1 MPRFYRR
8 AAVLVALAAI
18 WTFVAGDSGP
28 GPIALAHAT
37 TYDDVSDAKA
47 HYDLAALRIFNRV
60 VIQLKDSYV
69 DPHRIDPKLMLVAAL
84 DAVEKQVA
92 EVLVEGDE
100 KSPTI
105 KVTVGSATRTF
116 DISGVDSLWK
126 MSFTMRD
133 VFDFISKNLVS
144 KDQDQKEIEY
154 AAINGMLSTLDPHSI
169 LLKPDY
175 FKEMKLQTKGEFG
188 GLGFVIQMKES
199 NLTVVKVLKNTPA
212 SRAGIKPKDVIT
224 KIGEESTVN
233 MDLNDAV
240 SRLRGKPDS
249 KVSITIERG
258 AAEPKPMMLTRAIIS
273 IESVESKLLPG
284 GVGYVR
290 LKQFQGNAARDIE
303 AAMLQLKQKNG
314 GQLKGLVLDLRGNPG
329 GLLEE
334 AIRVSDLFI
343 SEGVIVST
351 VGYGDKMREVKHAHP
366 EGTYADLP
374 LAVLVNSGSASA
386 SEIVAGA
393 LKNDNRAVIV
403 GRQSFGKGSVQ
414 VLYDFPDESALK
426 LTIAQYLTPGDLSI
440 QEVGITPDI
449 ELEAAK
455 VSKDRIEVFAP
466 RKSMGEADLEH
477 HLTNPADAKPFAK
490 REDVVAKDHPTYM
503 LEYLREEPK
512 KVASKDDKGA
522 AAHEDVDLIAP
533 GSTDEEEDADVDA
546 EAEDTDKLLSD
557 FQVTFSRD
565 LLLAAPSNDR
575 RQIVEKARPFMQ
587 QQEKQQAD
595 KLASAINALGVDWT
609 EGQANGGKLS
619 VETAPAPTV
628 VNKAGDTVNLTFTVK
643 NDGDSPAYRVRGWT
657 ESENPYL
664 DRREFVIGELKPHE
678 KKTWTVAVQTPKDLV
693 ARRDEVKVKVV
704 DGDGAEPQ
712 QLATTELDFG
722 EIPRPSF
729 AYSLQVVDDC
739 KEGCNGDG
747 ITNRGELLTLVM
759 DVKNIGTGA
768 AKDAYAS
775 IKNDSDENVF
785 IDKGRFKLGE
795 LAPGESKSATFTLT
809 VKKPYQGSTYAL
821 KLAVVDEPMDEF
833 LTDKVTLPVGDQ
845 PQKAIA
851 KTGAVKLGTLEASRG
866 AVAPGESGGWVS
878 ILSGARPDLPAVA
891 QAKAGQVLPVEARVG
906 DYYRVVWDQGRTGFV
921 PAGLAHEVG
930 GAAAKKAEKGEKA
943 LHAEKLM
950 QHDEPL
956 IAVSADTSK
965 GGIETSAD
973 HFTLSGTAMDP
984 AKLRDMYIFVNDQKV
999 FFRTTGDKPQEKIE
1013 FTTDF
1018 PLKPGNNN
1026 IIVVA
1031 REDDELTGRKSLV
1044 IRRTGGDNS
1053 VAHATK

>member
-28 GPIALAHAT
+28 GPIALAHAS

-69 DPHRIDPKLMLVAAL
+69 DPKRIDPKLMLVAAL

-100 KSPTI
+100 KSPKI
-105 KVTVGSATRTF
+105 KVTVGGATREF

-144 KDQDQKEIEY
+144 KDQDQRDIEY

-212 SRAGIKPKDVIT
+212 SRAGIKPKDIIT

-240 SRLRGKPDS
+240 SRLRGKPDT
-249 KVSITIERG
+249 KVTITVQKPNQ
-258 AAEPKPMMLTRAIIS
+258 EPKPLTLARAIIA

-284 GVGYVR
+284 GVGYIH
-290 LKQFQGNAARDIE
+290 LKTFQGNSARDIE
-303 AAMLQLKQKNG
+303 AAMLNLKQKNG
-314 GQLKGLVLDLRGNPG
+314 GSLKGLVLDLRGNPG

-351 VGYGDKMREVKHAHP
+351 VGYGDKMREVKHAHA

-393 LKNDNRAVIV
+393 LKNDDRAVIV

-455 VSKDRIEVFAP
+455 VTKDRIEVFAP
-466 RKSMGEADLEH
+466 RKTMGEADLEH

-490 REDVVAKDHPTYM
+490 REDVVAKDKPTYT
-503 LEYLREEPK
+503 LEYLRDEPK
-512 KVASKDDKGA
+512 KVAAKDEKKTG
-522 AAHEDVDLIAP
+522 HEDVDLIAP
-533 GSTDEEEDADVDA
+533 GSTDEEEDADVEA

-565 LLLAAPSNDR
+565 LLLAAPANTR
-575 RQIVEKARPFMQ
+575 RQIVEKARGFMA
-587 QQEKQQAD
+587 QQEKAQGD
-595 KLASAINALGVDWT
+595 KLAAAIGQLGVDWSA
-609 EGQANGGKLS
+609 GPAGGGKLA
-619 VETAPAPTV
+619 VETAPAPTA
-628 VNKAGDTVNLTFTVK
+628 VNKAGEPVPLTFTVR

-664 DRREFVIGELKPHE
+664 DRREFVIGSLKPHE
-678 KKTWTVAVQTPKDLV
+678 KKSWTVPVQTPKDLV
-693 ARRDEVKVKVV
+693 SRKDEVKVKVA
-704 DGDGAEPQ
+704 DGDGAQPQ
-712 QLATTELDFG
+712 ELAKTALNFA
-722 EIPRPSF
+722 EIAKPAF

-739 KEGCNGDG
+739 KDVCNGDG
-747 ITNRGELLTLVM
+747 ITNRGEQVTLTV
-759 DVKNIGTGA
+759 DVKNIGTGV
-768 AKDAYAS
+768 AKDAFAS

-795 LAPGESKSATFTLT
+795 LAPGETKTATFTLT
-809 VKKPYQGSTYAL
+809 VKKAFQGNTYAV
-821 KLAVVDEPMDEF
+821 KMAIIDEPMEEY
-833 LTDKVTLPVGDQ
+833 LADKLVLPVGD
-845 PQKAIA
+845 AGA
-851 KTGAVKLGTLEASRG
+851 KPVAKSGGVKLGTLEAARGAG
-866 AVAPGESGGWVS
+866 AVAPGEGGWVS
-878 ILSGARPDLPAVA
+878 ILSGARADLPAVA
-891 QAKAGQVLPVEARVG
+891 QAKAGQVLPVEARLG
-906 DYYRVVWDQGRTGFV
+906 DFYRVVWDNGRTGFV
-921 PAGLAHEVG
+921 PAGMAHEVG
-930 GAAAKKAEKGEKA
+930 GPAAKKAEKGAK
-943 LHAEKLM
+943 AEKIM
-950 QHDEPL
+950 QHDEPV
-956 IAVSADTSK
+956 ITVTADTSK
-965 GGIETSAD
+965 GGIETAAD
-973 HFTLSGTAMDP
+973 HFTLSGTAADP

-999 FFRTTGDKPQEKIE
+999 FFRTTGDKPEQKIA

-1026 IIVVA
+1026 VIVVA
-1031 REDDELTGRKSLV
+1031 REDDELVGRKSLV